1 MSRMLLRREGKGWG
15 GISKHGDQQ
24 KWRPVAWEN
33 IVCLGYDEHCF
44 VTSDKIL
51 KILVRD
57 WRGNCQ
63 QWLLGFLLPT
73 GQMVVPFNKV
83 RSIGKE
89 LSLARL
95 VTWFY
100 TQWFW
105 GVKNTQMKISNR
117 QVSTWYMGVDS
128 RGEMRVGGTSWFLC
142 SNRTVNSS
150 ILWCFLFIQ
159 VPWTYS
165 SLGMELICLLLLVNS
180 CSFFMS
186 QMKHHFLPE
195 AVPTSKSGHFLVL
208 PIFIV
213 PWIFV

>member
-1 MSRMLLRREGKGWG
+1 MLLRREGKGWG

-57 WRGNCQ
+57 WRGNCR

-117 QVSTWYMGVDS
+117 QVDTWVWTPEEKWELEVPLGFFVP
-128 RGEMRVGGTSWFLC
+128 
-142 SNRTVNSS
+142 
-150 ILWCFLFIQ
+150 IILFIPQ
-159 VPWTYS
+159 SFDAFYSYKSLELTLPWAWNWFACFY
-165 SLGMELICLLLLVNS
+165 
-180 CSFFMS
+180 
-186 QMKHHFLPE
+186 
-195 AVPTSKSGHFLVL
+195 
-208 PIFIV
+208 
-213 PWIFV
+213 